1 MHAHS
6 SLSWNPLLCSA
17 PMFSLKARKKVCDTA
32 GGFRS
37 FWPCVREVA
46 IYFPLPAFGTIFQFT
61 VCRAAGISLLVQEA
75 RIALL
80 PFIHPGVP
88 THFVVALFEALLGL
102 DLYGPM
108 DGFFAA
114 AWEHLESRGERAAL
128 RSVPFCQ
135 HLASKT
141 ASTSLRLQ
149 ILASQKA
156 VAPSILPVWYLGKI
170 LRWKS
175 NGWVHKGHCYV
186 TMHGHPHSLAQGH
199 RTNSSSPT
207 ASGALATSP
216 RKGCEVE
223 ATGRDCAA
231 SRQQARREP
240 QAVRLDSRL
249 IIHSIILVSHLQN
262 RHSATSTLPAQASQ
276 TAEHHGCG
284 VW

>member
-114 AWEHLESRGERAAL
+114 AWEHLESHEGKEQHWGAYLSVNTWHL
-128 RSVPFCQ
+128 RQPQ
-135 HLASKT
+135 PPYASKFWH
-141 ASTSLRLQ
+141 LRKQL
-149 ILASQKA
+149 
-156 VAPSILPVWYLGKI
+156 LPLY
-170 LRWKS
+170 
-175 NGWVHKGHCYV
+175 C
-186 TMHGHPHSLAQGH
+186 QF
-199 RTNSSSPT
+199 
-207 ASGALATSP
+207 
-216 RKGCEVE
+216 
-223 ATGRDCAA
+223 D
-231 SRQQARREP
+231 
-240 QAVRLDSRL
+240 
-249 IIHSIILVSHLQN
+249 
-262 RHSATSTLPAQASQ
+262 TL
-276 TAEHHGCG
+276 EKF
-284 VW
+284 